1 MILTFVDWM
10 NNNQGV
16 AEWLG
21 AVLTFAAVS
30 LALWQSFFGA
40 KLERRAIEK
49 NNYSQKI
56 FENIVGIEKDIHDL
70 KQLFITRNHPIALD
84 EAIAYGSEV
93 EVTVL
98 SSTELKTDISTR
110 LNLVDHYINVS
121 KINKYIKQKQAKKA
135 TNQIEKIVG
144 NEVDLFRAVND
155 AENILEFNRSQ
166 LDDMADNLTQQE
178 QKIFD
183 ETVELFDLTDSNLK
197 ELQEYLANI
206 FG

>member
-1 MILTFVDWM
+1 MILSFVDWM

-21 AVLTFAAVS
+21 VFVTFAAVS
-30 LALWQSFFGA
+30 LALWQSFCGT

-56 FENIVGIEKDIHDL
+56 FENIVGIEKDIRDF

-84 EAIAYGSEV
+84 EAIAYGSKV
-93 EVTVL
+93 DVTVL
-98 SSTELKTDISTR
+98 SSTELKTDISAR
-110 LNLVDHYINVS
+110 LSLVDHYIHVS
-121 KINKYIKQKQAKKA
+121 KINKYIKQKQTKKA

-144 NEVDLFRAVND
+144 NVVDLFRAVND
-155 AENILEFNRSQ
+155 NENILEFNRSQ
-166 LDDMADNLTQQE
+166 LDTMADNLTQQE

-197 ELQEYLANI
+197 ELQEHLANI